1 MLTSSQIT
9 SIAESVMDD
18 VKVYIGA
25 TWSDSDADQ
34 NILHDIESGVRE
46 LSRIGGDGL
55 EFTDNADG
63 SRALLFNYVLYARS
77 GSIHEFRNNY
87 REELVNL
94 ALDAR
99 IADMGEDDEDES

>member
-9 SIAESVMDD
+9 TIAEDVLED
-18 VKVYIGA
+18 VKRYIGA
-25 TWSDSDADQ
+25 TWEDSDTEQ
-34 NILHDIESGVRE
+34 NIVQDIENGIKE
-46 LSRIGGDGL
+46 LSRIGGDSL

-63 SRALLFNYVLYARS
+63 CRALLFNYVLYARS

-99 IADMGEDDEDES
+99 IADLEADDENED